1 MRVGIVTPV
10 LTRVTK
16 SHAKWEVD
24 AGIEDVAR
32 IATAAD
38 ALGYDYLT
46 CSEHV
51 GIPTDVAPVRGML
64 VGGGRHKLT
73 VSVDVKRIE
82 APAPEAVPA
91 ESGPAPDGS
100 PRVSSPTDATD
111 HQP

>member
-10 LTRVTK
+10 LTRVAK

-51 GIPTDVAPVRGML
+51 GIPTDVV
-64 VGGGRHKLT
+64 
-73 VSVDVKRIE
+73 
-82 APAPEAVPA
+82 
-91 ESGPAPDGS
+91 
-100 PRVSSPTDATD
+100 DATEHLLRMAD
-111 HQP
+111 DWAPRPVDLGFAGERKFLFSAGVGIDASARQLSAAAS